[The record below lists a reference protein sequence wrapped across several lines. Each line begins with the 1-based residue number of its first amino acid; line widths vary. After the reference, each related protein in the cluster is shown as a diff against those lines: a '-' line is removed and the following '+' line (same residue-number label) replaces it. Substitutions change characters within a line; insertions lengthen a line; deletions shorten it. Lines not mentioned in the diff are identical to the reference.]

1 MNTYIVSFTDEEA
14 APIQVEVSA
23 DTEAEAIEQARK
35 IASTEAEELEFVSI
49 IQVQPVDIELVYT
62 AAEAGELWNLG
73 TSTVKRAC
81 QTGRF
86 APWEARKSGGTWLV
100 TRAAM
105 ERVYGPKPSTGPE

>member
-1 MNTYIVSFTDEEA
+1 MNIISFTDGEA
-14 APIQVEVSA
+14 APVQV
-23 DTEAEAIEQARK
+23 
-35 IASTEAEELEFVSI
+35 L
-49 IQVQPVDIELVYT
+49 ELVYT